1 MGLNPDELKIPA
13 FQRKKRLEI
22 QARTPLAWTALDR
35 QKQGLEKEFVKA
47 ISLGTSPQKAKRKRS
62 VTPTFQRIVLD
73 QPSLPVVG
81 VSELR
86 ERSSK
91 ISEHGVGSGLRNY
104 SLRSDDGVMR
114 KYIFAGVV
122 EDTLSKISVA
132 ILQLSKPLSVG
143 NKCLFECDDMLF
155 EEDISSMQ
163 INHKSVKKAKNGDVI
178 GMKISRLPKKGS
190 RFYLPTT

>member
-81 VSELR
+81 VSERYERPEQR
-86 ERSSK
+86 E
-91 ISEHGVGSGLRNY
+91 H

-163 INHKSVKKAKNGDVI
+163 INHKSVKKAKKGDVI